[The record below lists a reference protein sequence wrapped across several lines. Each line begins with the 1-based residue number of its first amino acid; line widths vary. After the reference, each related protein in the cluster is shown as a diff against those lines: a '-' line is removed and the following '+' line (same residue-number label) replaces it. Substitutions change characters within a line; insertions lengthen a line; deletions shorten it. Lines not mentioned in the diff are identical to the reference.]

1 LVSTRTSCWGGCLFL
16 LRLKFN
22 YKKILIISCVIY
34 CFTLLG
40 TGYYNLT
47 IKLPII
53 GAIFKA
59 YYVVFDTMKNGL
71 FFALIFMAIGGAFA
85 NSKKLVLTSKK
96 LNILLIV
103 IAWILLAVEQF
114 IISKFGLGNSCDT
127 VLFLVPLSVLLFNL
141 VLSINLPDKPIYL
154 LFRKLSVLM
163 FLTQRIPLSIIEML
177 FRKTILY
184 TNSLIFFIVVLT
196 VTFLISCAILK
207 LSEKIKFFKKI
218 Y

>member
-1 LVSTRTSCWGGCLFL
+1 
-16 LRLKFN
+16 
-22 YKKILIISCVIY
+22 VIY

>member
-1 LVSTRTSCWGGCLFL
+1 
-16 LRLKFN
+16 
-22 YKKILIISCVIY
+22 VIY

-218 Y
+218 YQSYSN